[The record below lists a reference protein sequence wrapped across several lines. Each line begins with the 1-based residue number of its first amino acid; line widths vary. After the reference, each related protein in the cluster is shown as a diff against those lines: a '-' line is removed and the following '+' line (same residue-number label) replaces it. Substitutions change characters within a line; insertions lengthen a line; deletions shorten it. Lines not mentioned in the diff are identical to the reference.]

1 MTTLI
6 TGATGFLGSHI
17 VKKLVKRGEKV
28 KVLLRKTS
36 NTSNI
41 ENIDVERVYG
51 DILDGNSIK
60 DALKA
65 CDTLYHTAGLTSSKK
80 ADYKKMEDINIKG
93 TINVLSAALES
104 GIKKAVYTS
113 SVAAIGADSAGGVI
127 NENTTF
133 MLENEGIQY
142 VNTKYHAEKEALK
155 IYEKSLPLVI
165 VNPSVVLGPGD
176 IYLSTTGLIIRYC
189 KKRIPGYLDSGFNVV
204 DVEDVAEGHILAAEK
219 GRTGERYI
227 LGNKNITILELFKLM
242 EEITGIPSPKMK
254 FPYFFALTMG
264 FIVER
269 ILGISLPNFSAMD
282 IDTVKLS
289 KFNWYCDSTKAI
301 RELGFPQTPIEET
314 LEKTVKWFKDNGYL

>member
-6 TGATGFLGSHI
+6 AGATGFLGSHI

-41 ENIDVERVYG
+41 ENIDFERVYG

-60 DALKA
+60 DALEG

-155 IYEKSLPLVI
+155 IYEKGLPLVI